1 MVHVGR
7 ASADQATRVR
17 GRANQR
23 PTTDGLLCLSVKS
36 IILIPMDNNHPPAYA
51 PYEQCPPPASASSP
65 YEQYPSL
72 TPAPPLRGRRTR
84 NGYPIP
90 ITKPAA
96 RSASTTFPLDGATFD
111 ICSMPEEE
119 LISYGKVAPAL
130 HSLGRTKVVR
140 LSKTLAMKFGPTVL
154 ASEGETM
161 RYVATK
167 LPGVRLPRVYRCF
180 NVNQSSPR
188 SGVQGYIVMD
198 YIDSPSLDTCWDELS
213 LRIQQSVVK
222 QVAAMVDQLQSV
234 HSDRPGVIGGGISHG
249 KCFSIYGSGLFRTKE
264 AFQKWIDRKLYLNTC
279 NQVWLIDWEC
289 AGFYPPILEAASAKH
304 QFQFESFSRLL
315 LPLIYNNP
323 EELAQFEGCS
333 FGIHHVFNSL
343 PPEME
348 SESEQ

>member
-1 MVHVGR
+1 M
-7 ASADQATRVR
+7 DQA
-17 GRANQR
+17 
-23 PTTDGLLCLSVKS
+23 
-36 IILIPMDNNHPPAYA
+36 
-51 PYEQCPPPASASSP
+51 PPPP
-65 YEQYPSL
+65 P
-72 TPAPPLRGRRTR
+72 PPPPLGNTHPSPPPPPPQGPP
-84 NGYPIP
+84 NPKWVPYSD
-90 ITKPAA
+90 PAA

-264 AFQKWIDRKLYLNTC
+264 AFQKWIDRKLYLSKRCMQTSQNTTPLQCPYFVLVHGDLSPRNLVLDTC

>member
-1 MVHVGR
+1 MPRMNTLKRFTH
-7 ASADQATRVR
+7 AIAI
-17 GRANQR
+17 
-23 PTTDGLLCLSVKS
+23 S
-36 IILIPMDNNHPPAYA
+36 IPIPHPR
-51 PYEQCPPPASASSP
+51 PPPQGPPNPKWVP
-65 YEQYPSL
+65 YSD
-72 TPAPPLRGRRTR
+72 
-84 NGYPIP
+84 
-90 ITKPAA
+90 PAA

-154 ASEGETM
+154 ASE
-161 RYVATK
+161 
-167 LPGVRLPRVYRCF
+167 
-180 NVNQSSPR
+180 
-188 SGVQGYIVMD
+188 
-198 YIDSPSLDTCWDELS
+198 
-213 LRIQQSVVK
+213 
-222 QVAAMVDQLQSV
+222 
-234 HSDRPGVIGGGISHG
+234 
-249 KCFSIYGSGLFRTKE
+249 GLFRTKE